1 MDAHMLGL
9 LGGGPLDL
17 VHGLLALAIGIAG
30 GFFIA
35 EVRVAPLA
43 RALMRV
49 AGRRPAD
56 DR

>member
-9 LGGGPLDL
+9 LSGPLDL

-35 EVRVAPLA
+35 EVKVAHLA

-49 AGRRPAD
+49 AGRRPTD